1 MRMAQTLWD
10 YSVALVGGEET
21 IYSPK
26 RKLIE
31 SGANAALWALS
42 GAPDFRL
49 TYDTTCNTTAL
60 AFSRIV
66 SPCLARPPNVSFTQ
80 VPPFWR
86 LCLRIPRMM
95 PP

>member
-21 IYSPK
+21 IYSHK

-66 SPCLARPPNVSFTQ
+66 STVLLDHQKYHAHR
-80 VPPFWR
+80 
-86 LCLRIPRMM
+86 CLRSGDFACGSHV
-95 PP
+95 